1 MLTRRQHWLL
11 ITPFLVVFIPFL
23 IVPAVLGFVAS
34 FSNYAPFEA
43 DLRFTG
49 LENYTRILQDSSFL
63 DSLRNVT
70 VFTAVSVLLDLILGI
85 SLAYL
90 LRDTF
95 RGRGLLRLLLL
106 VPWLVSPVASGIM
119 WHYVASLGRGLPNY
133 FVVLFGL
140 PALPFPFTVELALPT
155 AIATEI
161 WRKVPLV
168 VFLALPGML
177 TIPQDYW
184 DYARLEGASL
194 LTQIRV
200 ILIPS
205 LRLLLLTITLLL
217 IGDAL
222 GTFESILMLTSGGPG
237 TATLT
242 LGFYSYRRAFGAND
256 WVGAATSGW
265 FIVAAVG
272 LVGVCYIAL
281 SRRWQR
287 QSA

>member
-11 ITPFLVVFIPFL
+11 ITPLLLIVIPFL
-23 IVPAVLGFVAS
+23 IVPVLLGFVGS
-34 FSNYAPFEA
+34 FTNYAPFQTN
-43 DLRFTG
+43 LRFTG
-49 LENYTRILQDSSFL
+49 LDNYTRILQDSSFL
-63 DSLRNVT
+63 ASIRNVV
-70 VFTAVSVLLDLILGI
+70 VFSVVTVLLDLLIGVG
-85 SLAYL
+85 LAYL

-106 VPWLVSPVASGIM
+106 IPWLVSPVASGIM
-119 WHYVASLGRGLPNY
+119 WHYVASVGNGLPNY
-133 FVVLFGL
+133 VAALLGL
-140 PALPFPFTVELALPT
+140 PALPSPFTVELAMPT

-161 WRKVPLV
+161 WRKVPFV
-168 VFLALPGML
+168 VFLTLPGVL

-184 DYARLEGASL
+184 DYAMLEGAPL
-194 LTQIRV
+194 LTKIRA
-200 ILIPS
+200 ILIPN
-205 LRLLLLTITLLL
+205 LRLLLLTITILL

-242 LGFYSYRRAFGAND
+242 LGFYSYRRAFGAYD

-272 LVGVCYIAL
+272 LVGAGYIAL
-281 SRRWQR
+281 SRRWQER
-287 QSA
+287 S